1 MSYRNNAHARCR
13 YISLPAGSPRLRK
26 RAPAASLE
34 ASLISNRRGTLRG
47 ITPGNDST
55 KILGLEEAVR
65 ANSEINNVNAEREA
79 RPART
84 SQDEE

>member
-1 MSYRNNAHARCR
+1 
-13 YISLPAGSPRLRK
+13 
-26 RAPAASLE
+26 
-34 ASLISNRRGTLRG
+34 LRG